1 MFIKSG
7 WNNGKIWT
15 YITREPTLHVHY
27 TWTFEVLNLHY
38 PQTENNTSAEKH
50 SQSLEFDYVS
60 VGTSARKQNNLQILL
75 TGVWKT
81 LHNLKWQITQNVPQF
96 SKCSSGSRVGKTV
109 KYLLGRRVLG
119 CYLSIF
125 VDFICGHTTRSRN
138 FTWKQYVSLQLYM
151 KTIRL
156 SSTLITVTAVAI
168 LSTLVI
174 FI

>member
-50 SQSLEFDYVS
+50 SQSLEFYYVS

-125 VDFICGHTTRSRN
+125 VDFICGHTTRSRRCCCCIRKLTHADETLHENNTSLFN
-138 FTWKQYVSLQLYM
+138 FTWKQYVSLQ
-151 KTIRL
+151 R
-156 SSTLITVTAVAI
+156 
-168 LSTLVI
+168 
-174 FI
+174 